1 MIAYYFKIFLG
12 LFFILLGLIYIYR
25 PNIVYKI
32 NDMIKEVL
40 LNNSY
45 IAMLRI
51 KLAFLFILLGII
63 LFYMGIT
70 KICGN

>member
-63 LFYMGIT
+63 FFYMGIT